1 MCGVK
6 IDFNGRVINIISLYK
21 PDKNISIREWKRLF
35 NWCSSLEGE
44 TVLGGDFNAHHAVW
58 GSPKNDTDGNRIIDA
73 ITDMDLIFLNDC
85 SATRITHP
93 NSTKS
98 AVDLTLITPGLIAL
112 AHWQTL
118 DRTLGS
124 DHYIISIKLN
134 IDVPSCI
141 VYPTRKWKLEKANW
155 ELFHSTLEMKL
166 KNVVY
171 SENCNKMAF
180 NLNRAINTNS
190 EASIPQ
196 NVPFSPKHGKKSI
209 WWDDECN
216 TQIQLKKNAL
226 KKYKTASTLNT
237 FLEYKKIEATTKKM
251 FKHKSK
257 TTWIKFCSSLNS
269 SCPSTQIWKM
279 ANKLNNKNANI
290 KHAPSA
296 VAEDILQKLC
306 PPFVDKHIPY
316 MASQPEEHYLLKK

>member
-6 IDFNGRVINIISLYK
+6 IDFNGRIINIISLYK
-21 PDKNISIREWKRLF
+21 PDKNISIREWERLF

-58 GSPKNDTDGNRIIDA
+58 GSPTDNIHWFSNDTDGNRIIDA
-73 ITDMDLIFLNDC
+73 LTDMDLIFLNDG
-85 SATRITHP
+85 SATRITPP

-98 AVDLTLITPGLIAL
+98 AVDLTLIASGLIAL

-124 DHYIISIKLN
+124 DHYIISIMLN
-134 IDVPSCI
+134 IDVPSFV

-155 ELFHSTLEMKL
+155 ELFHSTLEMEL

-171 SENCNKMAF
+171 SETCNEMAF
-180 NLNRAINTNS
+180 NLNKAINTS
-190 EASIPQ
+190 SKASIPQ
-196 NVPFSPKHGKKSI
+196 NVPFSLKHRQKSI

-226 KKYKTASTLNT
+226 KKYKTAFTLNT

-251 FKHKSK
+251 FKHKAK
-257 TTWIKFCSSLNS
+257 TTWIKIYSSLNS
-269 SCPSTQIWKM
+269 SCPSTQS
-279 ANKLNNKNANI
+279 NNRIIVIMNI
-290 KHAPSA
+290 
-296 VAEDILQKLC
+296 
-306 PPFVDKHIPY
+306 
-316 MASQPEEHYLLKK
+316 LLL